1 MAKTKDIVLLV
12 DGEPKAQEV
21 LSGLLGPYLSI
32 ERARD
37 REQALEMATQTKYA
51 AVIGDFAVPGPEGDE
66 ELKRML
72 ARGTGARNEDAE
84 ALLKLKSVLEAAR
97 KLSQDRVPSLDQLLT
112 EARSTH
118 TTLVEMLHGQIKDLL
133 NTNAALTQ
141 QVAERDAGLEDLG
154 RKLDAAGRERTQAQG
169 EAAAAQQ
176 ALDAA
181 FREAEALRER
191 LAGALTEKNRL
202 EASLAEAKASFDK
215 EREAFD
221 RRSQDLQSQMDA
233 AQNRTAAM
241 AKENAE
247 VLGRLQALDA
257 RVKQQAEE
265 SSRQIVILDAQLR
278 EAKAAKD
285 LAVAEKVKVEGKLSE
300 FQEHWEQLLQARGES

>member
-12 DGEPKAQEV
+12 DGEPKAQEA
-21 LSGLLGPYLSI
+21 LSGLLGAHITI

-37 REQALEMATQTKYA
+37 REQALEMVAQTEYA
-51 AVIGDFAVPGPEGDE
+51 AVIGDFAVAGPEGGQG
-66 ELKRML
+66 LKRAL
-72 ARGTGARNEDAE
+72 TSGAGGRNGDTE

-97 KLSQDRVPSLDQLLT
+97 KSSQDRVPSLDQLLT

-133 NTNAALTQ
+133 NANAALTQ

-154 RKLDAAGRERTQAQG
+154 RKLDAAGRERAQAQG

-181 FREAEALRER
+181 FREAEAVRER
-191 LAGALTEKNRL
+191 LAGVQTEKSLL
-202 EASLAEAKASFDK
+202 EASLAEAKASFAK
-215 EREAFD
+215 EREEFD
-221 RRSQDLQSQMDA
+221 RRSHDLQSQMDA

-241 AKENAE
+241 AKENKE
-247 VLGRLQALDA
+247 VLARLQTLEG

-265 SSRQIVILDAQLR
+265 SSRQIAVLDAQLR

-285 LAVAEKVKVEGKLSE
+285 QAVADKKQIEGKLAE
-300 FQEHWEQLLQARGES
+300 FQEHWERLLQSRGEA